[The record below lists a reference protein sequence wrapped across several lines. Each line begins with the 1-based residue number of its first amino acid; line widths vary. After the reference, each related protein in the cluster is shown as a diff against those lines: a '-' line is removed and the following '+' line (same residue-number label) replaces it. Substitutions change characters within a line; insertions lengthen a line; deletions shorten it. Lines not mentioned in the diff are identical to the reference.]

1 MSIEG
6 ERSADFPFGG
16 ERASHD
22 EIGTLERWAGQL
34 SELGFATVHRQIAVA
49 NDEGDAI
56 FFKTQRHEGDAEG
69 MLYTSLGVTKG
80 GFENVQM
87 RLTFN
92 PSGELC
98 DTTDTDGQEWDNTM
112 SVMKEFM
119 EDEEY
124 DGELRQMIGYLHAAL
139 NQTTSPEVTKAL
151 LRAEPSKAAVGVR
164 SMHDYI
170 LELIADNTQFATR
183 SGEWHEVLDEHN
195 VVSVFTHDILGDE
208 VDDELRAATGFAP
221 LTVVYEDRYNW
232 RKYVYISHYGGTKTL
247 KIQDMRVEDDSECI
261 EVEDED
267 AEELIAKLYA
277 PTPHDIRLM
286 TEKLQEASIR
296 IRNFQSS
303 IDQEIM
309 DAVQIGGANM
319 LMDEMS
325 EARSVPDYMFR
336 LIALYNET
344 EVFDMMKNVART
356 FGMFEMG
363 DDPEYGKKAQD
374 AMLKGLLFGLHVA
387 ANTMPDGAKE
397 MIDFVQLDS
406 ICIGEDEQE
415 DDAEAFD
422 VTDDTASKAML
433 YYEAAE
439 TFHPFFDRF
448 EDIICSDIHFQ
459 KYLKRGFGLML
470 SVMDQASKLYGQSV
484 QEEMDLMRV
493 LADDGIDLSDTI
505 TEIEMFLS
513 EQSPH
518 NE

>member
-6 ERSADFPFGG
+6 EQSAGFPYGG

-22 EIGTLERWAGQL
+22 EIEALERWAEQL
-34 SELGFATVHRQIAVA
+34 SELGFATVHRQLAVA

-56 FFKTQRHEGDAEG
+56 FFKTQRHEGDERG
-69 MLYTSLGVTKG
+69 LLYTSIGVTKG

-87 RLTFN
+87 RLTFS

-98 DTTDTDGQEWDNTM
+98 DTTDTDGQEWENTM

-119 EDEEY
+119 ADEEY
-124 DGELRQMIGYLHAAL
+124 DGELRQMIGYLHDAL
-139 NQTTSPEVTKAL
+139 NQTTSPEVAKAL
-151 LRAEPSKAAVGVR
+151 LRGEKSKAAIGVR

-195 VVSVFTHDILGDE
+195 VVSIFTHDILGED
-208 VDDELRAATGFAP
+208 VDDDLRAATGFAP

-232 RKYVYISHYGGTKTL
+232 RKYIYITHYGGLKTL
-247 KIQDMRVEDDSECI
+247 QIQDMRVDDDPECI
-261 EVEDED
+261 EVEDEET
-267 AEELIAKLYA
+267 EELIAKLYA
-277 PTPHDIRLM
+277 PMPHDVRLM

-296 IRNFQSS
+296 IRNFSSS

-309 DAVQIGGANM
+309 DAVQVGGANM
-319 LMDEMS
+319 LIDEMS
-325 EARSVPDYMFR
+325 EATSIADYIFR
-336 LIALYNET
+336 LVSLYNDT

-363 DDPEYGKKAQD
+363 DDPEYGKNAQD
-374 AMLKGLLFGLHVA
+374 ALLKGLLLGLHVA

-415 DDAEAFD
+415 STNEAYD
-422 VTDDTASKAML
+422 VTDDTASRAML

-439 TFHPFFDRF
+439 SFHPFFDRW
-448 EDIICSDIHFQ
+448 EDVLCQDIHFQ

-470 SVMDQASKLYGQSV
+470 SVMDQASKLYGDSV
-484 QEEMDLMRV
+484 QQEMDLMRV
-493 LADDGIDLSDTI
+493 LADDGIDLGDTI
-505 TEIEMFLS
+505 AEIEQFLS
-513 EQSPH
+513 EQPPSG
-518 NE
+518 E